1 MNRRLRLP
9 GVLVALAAACLFA
22 PSAASASHIQGGSI
36 NSEITANGHLK
47 GLVTFLTSAYGSAC
61 IPGEPADEMPNI
73 QITNP
78 SGQTADIYPDGA
90 LTRCLPSVSTAT
102 GTIDVDL
109 VAEFGSAANGVYTL
123 KGTASARV
131 NGIINAWD
139 PMNGGEA
146 IFSSRV
152 TKTGTTPSSAPRIN
166 SAVANAVAKN
176 YAFKQNLNGVD
187 PDGSAVTYSSRATDP
202 TGPKYDVVTIGA
214 NGVVSMTAPQTNAF
228 NDGDFFSYTARVTD
242 AAGDYSERDVLLTV
256 TGNNAP
262 PSIQGLPGSAIAAT
276 AGAGAQNTNFTATD
290 PNVGQ
295 TVSLAV
301 AAGAPAWVSLTAPA
315 GNPANATLTVNPPGN
330 VPAGT
335 YAFNIDGV
343 DSHPSVTLF
352 ASEPVAV
359 TVTNAVP
366 NTTVGTK
373 PSAVTSANA
382 ANFTFSSDEG
392 GVTYECKLDAGAWA
406 SCVSPKAYTNL
417 AEGAHTF
424 QVRATDAANQTDA
437 SPDSYTWTV
446 DTTAPATPVIASAPS
461 ALAQSSTFTFTTPGG
476 ETAECQVDGGAWT
489 ACASPFVPAGLAD
502 GPHAFKLR
510 MVDGAGNHS
519 QPAEASWTLDTAA
532 PAPPA
537 LIGAPEGTITAKTA
551 QFTWTGENGGS
562 FECSLDGAAFTSC
575 ASPLALTSVANG
587 KHTFLVRQIDA
598 AGNVGANRSIE
609 WTVKDATK
617 PTDDKPK
624 AEDPKTDAPKT
635 PTTPTTPAPAP
646 AKVEAITG
654 TSASVAVQGDTASVG
669 CRVSGGT
676 LSSCYVDV
684 YAYDKADEAGVS
696 VSDKAKA
703 SAAAAKKAK
712 LVLIGRGHVKAD
724 AGDSAKRL
732 AVDIELNAV
741 GRRLVAE
748 QITGINV
755 VLKIEARTIE
765 GPKLNTRTTAKLVP
779 QTQLIVPESGLF
791 ASGSAKIAKS
801 GTKLVK
807 SLGDRLGKVK
817 TVTCVG
823 HTDSVGSDAANQQL
837 GVARAKAVC
846 AALKQHGARG
856 KLVVESAGESRPRA
870 TNATDKGRALNR
882 RVEISVRYR

>member
-1 MNRRLRLP
+1 MKRRIRLS
-9 GVLVALAAACLFA
+9 GVLVALVAASLLA

-36 NSEITANGHLK
+36 NSETTANGHLK
-47 GLVTFLTSAYGSAC
+47 GLVTFLTSSYGMAC

-73 QITNP
+73 EVTNP
-78 SGQTADIYPDGA
+78 NGLTADIYPDGI

-102 GTIDVDL
+102 GTFDIDL
-109 VAEFGSAANGVYTL
+109 VTEFGSAVDGVYTL
-123 KGTASARV
+123 KASASARV
-131 NGIINAWD
+131 DGIINAWD
-139 PMNGGEA
+139 PMEGGEA
-146 IFSSRV
+146 IFSTRV
-152 TKTGTTPSSAPRIN
+152 TKTGSTPSSAPRIN

-187 PDGSAVTYSSRATDP
+187 PDGSSVSYSSRANTP
-202 TGPKYDVVTIGA
+202 SGPKYDVVTIGA
-214 NGVVSMTAPQTNAF
+214 DGVVSMTAPQTNAF
-228 NDGDFFSYTARVTD
+228 DDGDFFSYTARVTD
-242 AAGDYSERDVLLTV
+242 GVGDYSERDVLLTV
-256 TGNNAP
+256 TGDNAP
-262 PSIQGLPGSAIAAT
+262 PAIQGLPGAAVPVT
-276 AGAGAQNTNFTATD
+276 AGAGPQTVSFTATD
-290 PNVGQ
+290 PNVAQ
-295 TVSLAV
+295 TVSLAA

-315 GNPANATLTVNPPGN
+315 GNPANATLTLNPPGN

-335 YAFNIDGV
+335 YAFNVDAV
-343 DSHPSVTLF
+343 DSHPTVTLF

-359 TVTNAVP
+359 TVANAVP
-366 NTTVGTK
+366 TTTVDTK
-373 PSAVTSANA
+373 PNAVTSSTA
-382 ANFTFSSDEG
+382 ASFTFSSDEN
-392 GVTYECKLDAGAWA
+392 GVTYECKLDSGSWAG
-406 SCVSPKAYTNL
+406 CVSPKAYTGL

-424 QVRATDAANQTDA
+424 QVRATDGANQTDA
-437 SPDSYTWTV
+437 SPDGYTWTV

-461 ALAQSSTFTFTTPGG
+461 ALAQSSTVTFTTPGG

-489 ACASPFVPAGLAD
+489 ACASPFVPTGLAD
-502 GPHAFKLR
+502 GAHTFKLR

-519 QPAEASWTLDTAA
+519 VSADASWTLDTAA
-532 PAPPA
+532 PAPPV
-537 LIGAPEGTITAKTA
+537 LIGAPEGTITATTA
-551 QFTWTGENGGS
+551 QFTWTGENGGT
-562 FECSLDGAAFTSC
+562 FECSLDGGAFTQC
-575 ASPLALTSVANG
+575 ASPLALSAVAAG
-587 KHTFLVRQIDA
+587 KHTFIVRQIDA
-598 AGNVGANRSIE
+598 AGNVGANRSID
-609 WTVKDATK
+609 WTVKDAAK
-617 PTDDKPK
+617 PTDD
-624 AEDPKTDAPKT
+624 APKTDTPKT
-635 PTTPTTPAPAP
+635 DDPKAPTAPPTSAP

-696 VSDKAKA
+696 VKA
-703 SAAAAKKAK
+703 SAAAAKKAKAK
-712 LVLIGRGHVKAD
+712 LVLIGRGHVKAG

-765 GPKLNTRTTAKLVP
+765 GPKLKTRTNAKLVP

-791 ASGSAKIAKS
+791 ATGSATIAKN

-807 SLGDRLGKVK
+807 SLGARLGRVK

-823 HTDSVGSDAANQQL
+823 HTDSVGSDAVNQQL
-837 GVARAKAVC
+837 GLARAKAVC
-846 AALKQHGARG
+846 DALKKHGARG

-870 TNATDKGRALNR
+870 TNATAGGRALNR